1 MPFVDPARDR
11 EYKRQH
17 YLANKEKYAASRKC
31 NTPHYRKRNKSYV
44 DRVKMFKGCAH
55 CGYKKCSMA
64 LEFHHTDSANKK
76 LAISKLVSH
85 NYCIATIKTELR
97 KCVILC
103 ANCHREEHERLGTAL
118 D

>member
-1 MPFVDPARDR
+1 MA
-11 EYKRQH
+11 K
-17 YLANKEKYAASRKC
+17 LKC
-31 NTPHYRKRNKSYV
+31 NTQFYRKRNKAYV

-64 LEFHHTDSANKK
+64 LDFHHIDSSNKR
-76 LAISKLVSH
+76 LAISELVAH
-85 NYCIATIKTELR
+85 NYGIATIKKELR